1 VNDARNIADPCIDLR
16 VDPFMADALTALVS
30 RAAARVL
37 DIRSST
43 LAVRHKAD
51 ASPVTL
57 ADEASEEIIIAGLN
71 DLLPGLAVISEEA
84 AARRAPHAQAACF
97 ALVDP
102 LDGTRE
108 FVAGSDEFVINLA
121 IVSNGR
127 PLFGVVAAPALGLV
141 WRGGVTHAA
150 ERLALPPGLP
160 PEQARDRTAIRTRAL
175 GDAPPRILVSRS
187 HLDPDTAAWIGRYPR
202 AETAPCGSA
211 LKFCRIAQ
219 GAADIYPRLA
229 PTMDWD
235 VGAGD
240 AVLTAAGGAVLTAEG
255 RPLTY
260 GAVDRDLRIPAF
272 IAWGRPPES

>member
-1 VNDARNIADPCIDLR
+1 MSDARNI
-16 VDPFMADALTALVS
+16 VDPRIDALMADALTALVS

-37 DIRSST
+37 DIRSSK

-51 ASPVTL
+51 ASPVTM

-71 DLLPGLAVISEEA
+71 DLLPGLPVISEEA
-84 AARRAPHAQAACF
+84 AARVAPPERAACH

-108 FVAGSDEFVINLA
+108 FVAGSGEFAINLA
-121 IVSNGR
+121 IVCNGR

-141 WRGGVTHAA
+141 WRGGTAYPA

-160 PEQARDRTAIRTRAL
+160 PSEARDKAAIRTRAV
-175 GDAPPRILVSRS
+175 GEAPPRILVSRS
-187 HLDPDTAAWIGRYPR
+187 HLDQDTATWIGRYPG
-202 AETAPCGSA
+202 AETVPCGSA
-211 LKFCRIAQ
+211 LKFCRIAE

-240 AVLTAAGGAVLTAEG
+240 AVLTAAGGTVLTTQG

-260 GAVDRDLRIPAF
+260 GEVDRDLRIPAF
-272 IAWGRPPES
+272 IAWGRPPAV

>member
-1 VNDARNIADPCIDLR
+1 M
-16 VDPFMADALTALVS
+16 VDPVMADALTALVS

-37 DIRSST
+37 EIRSSNF
-43 LAVRHKAD
+43 AVRHKAD
-51 ASPVTL
+51 ASPVTM
-57 ADEASEEIIIAGLN
+57 ADEASEAIIIAGLN
-71 DLLPGLAVISEEA
+71 DLLPGLPVISEEA
-84 AARRAPHAQAACF
+84 AGRCAPREQAACF

-121 IVSNGR
+121 IASDGR

-141 WRGGVTHAA
+141 WRGGVTHPA

-160 PEQARDRTAIRTRAL
+160 PAEARDRGAIRTRAL
-175 GDAPPRILVSRS
+175 DNAPPRILVSRS
-187 HLDPDTAAWIGRYPR
+187 HLDPDTAAWIGRYPG
-202 AETAPCGSA
+202 AQTTSCGSA
-211 LKFCRIAQ
+211 LKFCRIAE

-240 AVLTAAGGAVLTAEG
+240 AVLTAAGGAVLTAQG

-260 GAVDRDLRIPAF
+260 GGVERGLRIPAF
-272 IAWGRPPES
+272 IAWGRPPST